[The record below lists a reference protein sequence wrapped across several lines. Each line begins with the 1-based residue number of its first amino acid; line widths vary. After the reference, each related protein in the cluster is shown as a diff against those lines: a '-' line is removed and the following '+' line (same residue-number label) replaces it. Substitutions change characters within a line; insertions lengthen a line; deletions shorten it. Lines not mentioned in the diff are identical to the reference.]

1 MKFQDNQE
9 IVCVNNLEME
19 GVLVV
24 GQTYIINKY
33 TSLMAGDIVQLV
45 GVKIQL
51 LPSRFL
57 PVGHKHKSE
66 IMDLYFK
73 VRELDNEI
81 EECFNIEALTGVDH
95 YWEREKLRGQIDDI
109 EQDIE
114 KLRED
119 V

>member
-1 MKFQDNQE
+1 MKFKENQE

-24 GQTYIINKY
+24 GKTYVVDKY
-33 TSLMAGDIVQLV
+33 ISLMAGDLVQLS

-51 LPSRFL
+51 SPTRFL
-57 PVGHKHKSE
+57 PIGHKNELE
-66 IMDLYFK
+66 IMSLYYK
-73 VRELDNEI
+73 VRELDGEI

-95 YWEREKLRGQIDDI
+95 YWKREKLRGQIDDI